1 MPNTLISVD
10 LRRSPEEQSP
20 RPHNR
25 WHPEIPPVA
34 EADPGAVFRIE
45 CLDATGG
52 QVLNSDSADDVG
64 DLDLDQM
71 LYASGPVAI
80 TGARPGDL
88 LAVDI
93 LDIGSLPGAE
103 WGYTAVLNRAAE
115 LGSLADPFP
124 EARKAIWDL
133 NGVLASSRHI
143 EGVRLTGRPHP
154 GLIGCAP
161 SAEQLSRWND
171 AERAASSAVPRASGG
186 EGALLGSV
194 PEADYERVLG
204 EAASTWETRENG
216 GRLDGREM
224 VPGSRIFLPV
234 FVPGA
239 NLSVGDLHFSG
250 GDGQITGFGGVR
262 MAGWID
268 LRVDVIPDGMRRYE
282 IYEPVIEQRLPPAS
296 HCDTLVFQGLAPN
309 AGGRA
314 GESGVRAAHT
324 QACRNAIRHL
334 QRFGYSGEQAY
345 ALLAAA
351 PVWGRITSFAGWSN
365 VCYTLEVPT
374 EIFDFGVGVESDGST
389 VPRGELATPS

>member
-34 EADPGAVFRIE
+34 EVDPGAVFRIE

-52 QVLNSDSADDVG
+52 QVLNSDSADDVRE
-64 DLDLDQM
+64 LDLNQM

-88 LAVDI
+88 LAIDI
-93 LDIGSLPGAE
+93 LDIGLLSGAE
-103 WGYTAVLNRAAE
+103 WGYTALLNRAGE
-115 LGSLADPFP
+115 YDSLTDPFP

-161 SAEQLSRWND
+161 SAEQLSRWNEE
-171 AERAASSAVPRASGG
+171 ERGASSATLRASSG
-186 EGALLGSV
+186 EGALLGSM
-194 PEADYERVLG
+194 PEASYERVLR
-204 EAASTWETRENG
+204 EAASTWEMRENG
-216 GRLDGREM
+216 GRLEGREM
-224 VPGSRIFLPV
+224 IPGSRIFLPV

-239 NLSVGDLHFSG
+239 NLSVGDLHFSR

-268 LRVDVIPDGMRRYE
+268 LRVDVIPDGMQRYE
-282 IYEPVIEQRLPPAS
+282 VYEPVLEQRLPPAS
-296 HCDTLVFQGLAPN
+296 HCDTLVFQGLTTST
-309 AGGRA
+309 GGHRD
-314 GESGVRAAHT
+314 ESGVQAAHA
-324 QACRNAIRHL
+324 QACRNAVRHL
-334 QRFGYSGEQAY
+334 QRFGYSSEQAY

-351 PVWGRITSFAGWSN
+351 PVRGRISSFAGWSD

-374 EIFDFGVGVESDGST
+374 EIFDFGVGVESDNST
-389 VPRGELATPS
+389 VPHGELAAPS